1 MHKKVTEE
9 FKQQERSL
17 PSVMKTHCHVS
28 MTTANL
34 DHVKSVKRQDE
45 EPAVMYNAWRR
56 KAQVHSSEKCLWLP
70 GQESSG
76 GDRAVKAEAP
86 SADIWGGGGGS
97 PQPPARLS

>member
-1 MHKKVTEE
+1 
-9 FKQQERSL
+9 
-17 PSVMKTHCHVS
+17 

-45 EPAVMYNAWRR
+45 EPAVMYNARRR

-76 GDRAVKAEAP
+76 GDGAVTAEAP
-86 SADIWGGGGGS
+86 SADVWGGGAAA
-97 PQPPARLS
+97 PHPPLPSSLQGREA